1 MNSWLDDKLQ
11 KHRLD
16 EKPKESSSTGTVHKF
31 VVKVSIGG
39 TLMQTAVFAEN
50 VSRAKKIA
58 NKMFGA
64 SNVKTIP
71 AKR

>member
-1 MNSWLDDKLQ
+1 MNSWIDGELE

-16 EKPKESSSTGTVHKF
+16 ERPKESSSTGTVHKF

-71 AKR
+71 VKK

>member
-1 MNSWLDDKLQ
+1 MNSWIADEIEKQ
-11 KHRLD
+11 RLD
-16 EKPKESSSTGTVHKF
+16 EKPKESASTGSVHKF
-31 VVKVSIGG
+31 VVKVNIGG

-58 NKMFGA
+58 NKLFGA

-71 AKR
+71 VKK

>member
-1 MNSWLDDKLQ
+1 MNSWIDGELE

-16 EKPKESSSTGTVHKF
+16 EKPKESASTGIVHKF

-58 NKMFGA
+58 NKLFGA

-71 AKR
+71 VKK

>member
-16 EKPKESSSTGTVHKF
+16 EKPKESSSTGSVHKF

-71 AKR
+71 VKK